1 VESSGAAVDSGLVP
15 EGTKTVG
22 PGLLSAG
29 LVSATVVSVTPGTEV
44 VAPAEH
50 LVQIV
55 EVEVTTMVDR
65 VVDVVT

>member
-1 VESSGAAVDSGLVP
+1 VP
-15 EGTKTVG
+15 EGTETVG

-55 EVEVTTMVDR
+55 EVEVTTMVDT